1 MTTAP
6 TLSFSLS
13 APMSTTSDPFNQSL
27 CDLALWRASDLLSQ
41 ALSNPDL
48 SGTFNPDVLG
58 YGVRLSNF
66 IINIC
71 AVIVI
76 CWGSQEDI
84 AEALRSTLLQIGAIV
99 LCTLISLIR
108 GQLYFLDGYFTLLVV
123 HSPIAWYIVWINL
136 RQIYLWYKGRK
147 DKANREEENL
157 KADKYIPFNPLL
169 CFTLVGG
176 WLALNLVVW
185 FKGRNFPGE
194 ECPPLSFK
202 HYVGVVL
209 LPQLFPVG
217 FVPFTVSYV
226 LVVCAF
232 GSCIFRYR
240 KQAAQIAQT
249 TPSEWKKFS
258 ICVPFIFQHHKWPIY
273 LLVVISYV
281 MWVLQLSLF
290 EVEPGFVFTYGQSL
304 SVVAAATG
312 SIPVIKLLW
321 KARKLTKTDLARIL
335 WALISDI
342 VFCFGPSRINQRA
355 SGTRSR
361 LTLPPYDEDWAKL
374 WSPSLPMTNLP
385 SPQPPI
391 ASRSP
396 TQTDP
401 AMLRTNTGPVQGDAP
416 GDGAAQPQT
425 NTHTPNPPHSEDPIL
440 SPVPAHPQLAPLG
453 SDVAQD
459 PDTSVPAHGAVES
472 LNNGAE
478 IIQSI
483 SSAEDEVTPSALALP
498 TTFKSDPNPPG
509 EGNSGAIVSVH
520 EERDIGPIE
529 PSNMSAEIQAKSSGR
544 AEDARRPR
552 HRTTYDTNTS
562 PAS

>member
-1 MTTAP
+1 
-6 TLSFSLS
+6 
-13 APMSTTSDPFNQSL
+13 MSTTSLFNQSL
-27 CDLALWRASDLLSQ
+27 CDWTLLSATRLLVT
-41 ALSNPDL
+41 ALADPDL

-58 YGVRLSNF
+58 FGVRLSKVETDPVF
-66 IINIC
+66 IINFC
-71 AVIVI
+71 AVVVI

-99 LCTLISLIR
+99 LCTLISLGR

-147 DKANREEENL
+147 NMADPEEEENL
-157 KADKYIPFNPLL
+157 KADKHIPFNPLL
-169 CFTLVGG
+169 CFTLVGA
-176 WLALNLVVW
+176 WFALNLVVW
-185 FKGRNFPGE
+185 FKGRNFPGDK
-194 ECPPLSFK
+194 CPPLNFK
-202 HYVGVVL
+202 QYTSKVL
-209 LPQLFPVG
+209 LPQLTLDIRYFPFAVWYT
-217 FVPFTVSYV
+217 FI
-226 LVVCAF
+226 VCTF
-232 GSCIFRYR
+232 GLCYFRYR
-240 KQAAQIAQT
+240 KQAALIAQS
-249 TPSEWKKFS
+249 TPSEWKNFS
-258 ICVPFIFQHHKWPIY
+258 IGVPFILQHHKWPIY
-273 LLVVISYV
+273 LFVVACYV
-281 MWVLQLSLF
+281 GWVTRLSLF
-290 EVEPGFVFTYGQSL
+290 GFEPGFTFTYGQSL

-312 SIPVIKLLW
+312 TIPVFKLLW
-321 KARKLTKTDLARIL
+321 KARKLTKTDLARML
-335 WALISDI
+335 WALMSDI
-342 VFCFGPSRINQRA
+342 LFCFIGVGPLASRINQRVF
-355 SGTRSR
+355 GSR
-361 LTLPPYDEDWAKL
+361 LTLPPYDEYWIKL

-385 SPQPPI
+385 NPQPPI

-401 AMLRTNTGPVQGDAP
+401 AISRTNTGPVQGEGP
-416 GDGAAQPQT
+416 GDGTAQPQT

-472 LNNGAE
+472 LNDGAE

-483 SSAEDEVTPSALALP
+483 SGAEDADATPSVPALP
-498 TTFKSDPNPPG
+498 RNPTTSKSDPNPPE
-509 EGNSGAIVSVH
+509 EGSSVD
-520 EERDIGPIE
+520 EERDMGPIE

-552 HRTTYDTNTS
+552 HRTTYDTNGS